1 MQSYDLSKLKVLIV
15 DRQAAMRALLRQ
27 ILHEFGVSHIFD
39 ADSVDEGFREFN
51 HDVPDLILVDWCPE
65 FDGLALVR
73 RIRTGKDSLFP
84 QAPIIMVTAYGETQR
99 VFQAL
104 DAGMTEYLVKPVSPS
119 LLYTRIVNA
128 IENARPFIR
137 SKVYTGP
144 CRRRHALSFAGPE
157 RRRSGARAAG
167 ARANKPTPAAAP
179 APVATPVT
187 AHEAAG
193 EAAAQAEAA

>member
-15 DRQAAMRALLRQ
+15 DRQAPMRVLLRQ
-27 ILHEFGVSHIFD
+27 ILREFGVGYIVE

-51 HDVPDLILVDWCPE
+51 RVVPDLMLVDWCPE

-104 DAGMTEYLVKPVSPS
+104 DAGMSEYLVKPVSPS

-137 SKVYTGP
+137 SKAYTGP

-157 RRRSGARAAG
+157 RRRSGAKAAG
-167 ARANKPTPAAAP
+167 AGTNKPTP

-187 AHEAAG
+187 TQEAAG
-193 EAAAQAEAA
+193 EAARQAEAA

>member
-15 DRQAAMRALLRQ
+15 DSQPPMRMLLRQ
-27 ILHEFGVSHIFD
+27 ILREFGVGHIVE

-51 HDVPDLILVDWCPE
+51 RVVPDLMLVDWCPE

-73 RIRTGKDSLFP
+73 RIRTGKESLFP

-137 SKVYTGP
+137 SKAYTGP

-157 RRRSGARAAG
+157 RRRSGAKAAG
-167 ARANKPTPAAAP
+167 AGTNKPTPAPVVAP
-179 APVATPVT
+179 AA
-187 AHEAAG
+187 AEAAG
-193 EAAAQAEAA
+193 GEAAQRAKAA